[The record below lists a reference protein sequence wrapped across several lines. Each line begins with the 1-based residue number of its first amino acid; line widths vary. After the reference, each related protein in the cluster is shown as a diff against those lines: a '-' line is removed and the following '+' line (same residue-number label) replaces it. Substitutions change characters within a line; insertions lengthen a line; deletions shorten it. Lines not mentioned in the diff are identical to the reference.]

1 MTSVSTFVKGSL
13 ELIQVINPSQPV
25 KAADMETGIAVLNQ
39 MMRRN
44 EANGLALGWQPVE
57 SPQDVMPIPDEAEM
71 PLQYQL
77 AISLCPRYGV
87 EPMAMVAA
95 VGASL
100 MNDLLR
106 DQMVATPIQPILD
119 CPTPDGWSNRTI
131 NGSTWYVG

>member
-25 KAADMETGIAVLNQ
+25 KAADMATGIAVLNQ
-39 MMRRN
+39 MMQRN
-44 EANGLALGWQPVE
+44 EANGLALGWQPVS
-57 SPQDVMPIPDEAEM
+57 SPEDVMPIPDEAEM

-77 AISLCPRYGV
+77 AVSLCPRYGV
-87 EPMAMVAA
+87 EPMAMV
-95 VGASL
+95 VGVGSSL

-119 CPTPDGWSNRTI
+119 APSADWRGATRFR
-131 NGSTWYVG
+131 STAWDY

>member
-1 MTSVSTFVKGSL
+1 MATVETFVKGSL
-13 ELIQVINPSQPV
+13 ELIQVINPRQPV
-25 KAADMETGIAVLNQ
+25 VAADMQTGIAVLNQ

-57 SPQDVMPIPDEAEM
+57 NPSDTMPIPDEAEM
-71 PLQYQL
+71 PIQYQL
-77 AISLCPRYGV
+77 AMALCPRYGV
-87 EPMAMVAA
+87 EPMQMVASTA
-95 VGASL
+95 YSL

-119 CPTPDGWSNRTI
+119 CPAPDGWSNRTI